1 MMKWRCNIGGFGRT
15 KRKIKEDGIGRE
27 TNHKRL
33 NLTKQTEGCWGEV
46 CWERMVG
53 VWTLGRAGA
62 MVSDGECCEMCKPG
76 DSQTCTPRDKNT
88 LYVYKKF

>member
-1 MMKWRCNIGGFGRT
+1 MMKWRCNIGSFGRT
-15 KRKIKEDGIGRE
+15 KRKIKKDGIRRE

-53 VWTLGRAGA
+53 VWTLERAGA
-62 MVSDGECCEMCKPG
+62 MVSDGECCEMCNLVIHRPVPLGIK
-76 DSQTCTPRDKNT
+76 THYIKN
-88 LYVYKKF
+88 F